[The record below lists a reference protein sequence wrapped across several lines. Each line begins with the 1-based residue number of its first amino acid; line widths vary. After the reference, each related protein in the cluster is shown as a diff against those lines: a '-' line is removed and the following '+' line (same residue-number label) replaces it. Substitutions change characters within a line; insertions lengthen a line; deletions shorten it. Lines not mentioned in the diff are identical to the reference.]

1 MLRRISLFLSL
12 LVASGAALA
21 HPGHGALEIHW
32 HLDDIAWAAIGALAL
47 VGIVLLVRKVLKR

>member
-1 MLRRISLFLSL
+1 MLRMIRVL
-12 LVASGAALA
+12 LVLLLASGTVLA

>member
-1 MLRRISLFLSL
+1 MLRRMSLFLSL
-12 LVASGAALA
+12 LLASGAALA

-47 VGIVLLVRKVLKR
+47 VGMVLLVRKVLQR

>member
-32 HLDDIAWAAIGALAL
+32 HVDDMVWVAIGALAL
-47 VGIVLLVRKVLKR
+47 VAIVLLVRKVLKR